1 MAVARA
7 HVIVS
12 GRVQGVYYR
21 ACAAREARTL
31 GIKGWVKNIEGN
43 RVEAVLEG
51 EEGAVR
57 RMLEWCRRG
66 SPASRV
72 DEVVTTW
79 EKPRGDLRGFEVA
92 YG

>member
-21 ACAAREARTL
+21 ACAVREARTL
-31 GIKGWVKNIEGN
+31 GIKGWVKNIAGN

-51 EEGAVR
+51 EERAVR

-79 EKPRGDLRGFEVA
+79 EEPRGDLRGFEVA